1 MGTKKQW
8 TGREKLA
15 IVLEGLKGECR
26 ISELCNEH
34 GSRENRKLKETIGE
48 LTIELKRIENDLEMM
63 LPRFSSTGCR
73 IQPFYRNTSVMSLQL
88 FPFPPTSDQ
97 THSRKRK
104 VAEITTED
112 NIQNEIC
119 IF

>member
-1 MGTKKQW
+1 MYYKWRDQLLTDGAKLFEW
-8 TGREKLA
+8 GGVDHARER
-15 IVLEGLKGECR
+15 LE
-26 ISELCNEH
+26 
-34 GSRENRKLKETIGE
+34 RENRKLKETIGE
-48 LTIELKRIENDLEMM
+48 LTIELKKDRKRPRDDASAIFIDW
-63 LPRFSSTGCR
+63 LPNPT
-73 IQPFYRNTSVMSLQL
+73 FYRNTSVMSLQL

>member
-34 GSRENRKLKETIGE
+34 GSRR
-48 LTIELKRIENDLEMM
+48 
-63 LPRFSSTGCR
+63 GCTTNGGINCLR
-73 IQPFYRNTSVMSLQL
+73 MEPNYLSGAEWIMPV
-88 FPFPPTSDQ
+88 SD
-97 THSRKRK
+97 
-104 VAEITTED
+104 
-112 NIQNEIC
+112 
-119 IF
+119 